1 MGISFAG
8 GDITELAA
16 NKLASSGRVIQ
27 TVEVQNA
34 GNYTFGSG
42 AGGDLYS
49 ASIVTSAAGNRVLA
63 YLFMYHR
70 VDPGEGPWAIGFNI
84 LRYNGPGSGSGSNLI
99 HSGWNGTTNYY
110 LGHYEKFYLHS
121 PGAVGTHTYT
131 ANFVNYPQGST
142 HYVNNAGNQ
151 GGEGTGVIRLMEI
164 AA

>member
-1 MGISFAG
+1 MAINFTGGELSAAG
-8 GDITELAA
+8 AGKIRSL
-16 NKLASSGRVIQ
+16 GRVIQ
-27 TVEVQNA
+27 TVEVRNN
-34 GNYTFGSG
+34 GNYAFGSG

-49 ASIVTSAAGNRVLA
+49 ASITTSQASHRVLA

-70 VDPGEGPWAIGFNI
+70 VDPGSGPWAIGFNI
-84 LRYNGPGSGSGSNLI
+84 LRYNGPGSGNGSNLI

-121 PGAVGTHTYT
+121 PGVVGTHTYT

-142 HYVNNAGNQ
+142 HYVNHAGNQ
-151 GGEGTGVIRLMEI
+151 GGEGTGVIRLMEV